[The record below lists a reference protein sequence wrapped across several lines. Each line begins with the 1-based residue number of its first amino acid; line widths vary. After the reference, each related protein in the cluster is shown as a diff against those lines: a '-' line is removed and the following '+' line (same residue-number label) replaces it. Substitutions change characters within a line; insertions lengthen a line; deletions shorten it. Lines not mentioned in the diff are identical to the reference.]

1 MRARQTAQDTYV
13 IEVDGELDHHTTG
26 QLDEAIDHA
35 LTRGAAAVL
44 IDLQPTTF
52 LDSSGLNALLT
63 AHRAAARAGARL
75 ALIAPSAAVHRMLSL
90 TGVDRVLPTCPT
102 TEAALP

>member
-1 MRARQTAQDTYV
+1 MAQDTYV

-26 QLDEAIDHA
+26 QLDAAIDHA

-63 AHRAAARAGARL
+63 AHRAGARL

-90 TGVDRVLPTCPT
+90 TGIDRVLPTYPT